1 MNNTLKNIL
10 VVILGIVIG
19 GAVNSLLVYLSGSI
33 IPLPE
38 GIDPNDPESLANGIH
53 LFKPINFLMPF
64 LAHALG
70 TLVASFFISKFAA
83 SHHLRLAL
91 IPGFL
96 FLVGGIMMSRMID
109 APTWFD
115 AVDLLLAYLPM
126 AYLGYILGR
135 SKR

>member
-10 VVILGIVIG
+10 VVILGLFIG
-19 GAVNSLLVYLSGSI
+19 GALNSLIVSISGI
-33 IPLPE
+33 VIPLPE
-38 GIDPNDPESLANGIH
+38 GIDPSDPESLAAGMH

-70 TLVASFFISKFAA
+70 TLISSFIIAKFAA
-83 SHHLRLAL
+83 SHHYGLAM

-96 FLVGGIMMSRMID
+96 FLLGGIAMTQMVD

-115 AVDLLLAYLPM
+115 ATDLLLAYLPM
-126 AYLGYILGR
+126 AWLGYQLG
-135 SKR
+135 KK